1 MRTSYRLTALA
12 TAALAALLAG
22 CVAPSHTVVHAEA
35 SYRVPPVWTP
45 PPPEPVISVQVE
57 PPLVQPAPILV
68 DVAPPPMLVEVPPPQ
83 PYPGAVWTGGYW
95 GWQGRWVWC
104 AGRWASPPR
113 TDDVWVQPYYEHRD
127 GAVVFV
133 AGFWAARG
141 VAFVPPPPGL
151 HLSIQVAIGGGTR
164 PVGPMGVFVPP
175 PPGSRPGL
183 IVPAPIGTPP
193 AVVVSAPPVTN
204 IGMRIQNNTTQINHT
219 VINNTVNNTTN
230 VNNVRNVTNIT
241 NVTIVA
247 PPGSTADGKAFHSDV
262 PAAAHLAA
270 AMPTFGH
277 VRAATPPPVSAPLP
291 PNVNAGRPAAFG
303 GAPQAAMPTSMP
315 PGHAVPAPAATGLPP
330 STRPTSDPA
339 VLQHE
344 RDLQQQERQQQEHQ
358 QQEHQQQERL
368 QQEHLQQERQQQERL
383 QQERQLQERQQ
394 QERLQQ
400 ERQQQERQQQW
411 GQQQAHQQQEQ
422 QRERQLQ
429 EQRQQQQQRQQ
440 WERAPS
446 REQGREDARDGYAAA
461 HRPPASAPPAREAGR
476 PDDHRRDAR
485 DADRAHARGQDRSR
499 EQDREK
505 EKEKEKDRDR

>member
-22 CVAPSHTVVHAEA
+22 CVAPSHTVVHADA

-57 PPLVQPAPILV
+57 PPLVQPAPVLV

-291 PNVNAGRPAAFG
+291 PNANAGRPAAFG

-339 VLQHE
+339 ALQHE
-344 RDLQQQERQQQEHQ
+344 RDLQQQERLQQER
-358 QQEHQQQERL
+358 QQQERL

-400 ERQQQERQQQW
+400 ERQQQW
-411 GQQQAHQQQEQ
+411 GQQQARQQQEQ

-429 EQRQQQQQRQQ
+429 EQRLQQQQQQRQQ

>member
-12 TAALAALLAG
+12 TAALTALLAG
-22 CVAPSHTVVHAEA
+22 CVAPSHTVVHADA
-35 SYRVPPVWTP
+35 SYRVAPVWTP

-57 PPLVQPAPILV
+57 PPLVQPAPVLV

-291 PNVNAGRPAAFG
+291 PNTNVGRPAAFG
-303 GAPQAAMPTSMP
+303 GAPQAAMPMSMP
-315 PGHAVPAPAATGLPP
+315 PGHAVPAPAAAGLPS

-339 VLQHE
+339 ALQHE
-344 RDLQQQERQQQEHQ
+344 RDLQQQERQQQER
-358 QQEHQQQERL
+358 QQQER
-368 QQEHLQQERQQQERL
+368 QQQERQQQERL
-383 QQERQLQERQQ
+383 QQERQQQEHQQ
-394 QERLQQ
+394 QERLQQERQLQ

-429 EQRQQQQQRQQ
+429 EQRLQQQQRQQ

-446 REQGREDARDGYAAA
+446 HEQGREDARDGNAAA

>member
-1 MRTSYRLTALA
+1 MRISFRLTALA
-12 TAALAALLAG
+12 TAALATLLAG
-22 CVAPSHTVVHAEA
+22 CVAPSHTVVHADA
-35 SYRVPPVWTP
+35 SYRVAPVWTP

-57 PPLVQPAPILV
+57 PPLVQPAPVLV

-133 AGFWAARG
+133 SGFWAARG

-151 HLSIQVAIGGGTR
+151 HLSIQVSIGGGTR

-247 PPGSTADGKAFHSDV
+247 PPGSTADGKAFHGDV
-262 PAAAHLAA
+262 PAASHLAA

-277 VRAATPPPVSAPLP
+277 VRAATPPPVSTPPLP
-291 PNVNAGRPAAFG
+291 IANGGHPAAFG
-303 GAPQAAMPTSMP
+303 AAPQAMPTSASTPMP
-315 PGHAVPAPAATGLPP
+315 PGHPAPPLAATGLPP

-339 VLQHE
+339 ALQHE
-344 RDLQQQERQQQEHQ
+344 RDLQLLERQQQEHQ
-358 QQEHQQQERL
+358 QQERL
-368 QQEHLQQERQQQERL
+368 
-383 QQERQLQERQQ
+383 LQERQQ

-400 ERQQQERQQQW
+400 ERLQQERQQQW

-422 QRERQLQ
+422 QQRERQLQEQRLQQQQRERQLQ
-429 EQRQQQQQRQQ
+429 EQRQQ
-440 WERAPS
+440 WERAQA
-446 REQGREDARDGYAAA
+446 REQGHEDARDGNAAP

-485 DADRAHARGQDRSR
+485 DAERARARGQDRSHGQ
-499 EQDREK
+499 EQEK
-505 EKEKEKDRDR
+505 EKEKEMEKEKDRDR

>member
-1 MRTSYRLTALA
+1 MRISFRLTALA
-12 TAALAALLAG
+12 TAALATLLAG
-22 CVAPSHTVVHAEA
+22 CVAPSHTVVHADA
-35 SYRVPPVWTP
+35 SYRVAPVWTP

-57 PPLVQPAPILV
+57 PPLVQPAPVLV

-133 AGFWAARG
+133 SGFWAARG

-204 IGMRIQNNTTQINHT
+204 VGMRIQNNTTQINHT

-247 PPGSTADGKAFHSDV
+247 PPGSTADGKAFHGDV
-262 PAAAHLAA
+262 PAASHLAA

-277 VRAATPPPVSAPLP
+277 VRAATPPPVSTPPLP
-291 PNVNAGRPAAFG
+291 TANGGHPAAFG
-303 GAPQAAMPTSMP
+303 AAPQAMPTSASTPMP
-315 PGHAVPAPAATGLPP
+315 PGHPAPPLAATGLPP

-339 VLQHE
+339 ALQHE
-344 RDLQQQERQQQEHQ
+344 RDLQLLERQQQEHQ
-358 QQEHQQQERL
+358 QQERLLQER
-368 QQEHLQQERQQQERL
+368 QQQERQQQERL
-383 QQERQLQERQQ
+383 QQERLQQERQ
-394 QERLQQ
+394 QQ

-411 GQQQAHQQQEQ
+411 GQQQAHQQEQQ

-429 EQRQQQQQRQQ
+429 EQRLQQQQQQRQQ
-440 WERAPS
+440 WERAQA
-446 REQGREDARDGYAAA
+446 REQGHEDSRDGNAAP
-461 HRPPASAPPAREAGR
+461 HRPPASAPSREAGR

-485 DADRAHARGQDRSR
+485 DAERAHAHGQDRSR
-499 EQDREK
+499 EQEREK

>member
-22 CVAPSHTVVHAEA
+22 CVAPSHTVVHADA
-35 SYRVPPVWTP
+35 SYRVAPVWTP

-57 PPLVQPAPILV
+57 PPLVQPAPVLV

-291 PNVNAGRPAAFG
+291 PNANVGRPAAFG
-303 GAPQAAMPTSMP
+303 GAPQAAMPMSMP

-330 STRPTSDPA
+330 STRPTSDPVA
-339 VLQHE
+339 LQHE
-344 RDLQQQERQQQEHQ
+344 RDLQQQERQQQERQ
-358 QQEHQQQERL
+358 
-368 QQEHLQQERQQQERL
+368 QQERQQQERL
-383 QQERQLQERQQ
+383 QQERQQQEHQQ
-394 QERLQQ
+394 QERLQQERQLQ

-429 EQRQQQQQRQQ
+429 EQRLQQQQQQQQRQQ
-440 WERAPS
+440 WERVPS
-446 REQGREDARDGYAAA
+446 REQGREDARDGNAAA